1 MKIAGLVYFSHNAY
15 ELGDYTAERVQG
27 AVVTLFKWIP
37 EGAWEQVGDAVPT
50 DGDGYYHFDNVSGV
64 GVAWF
69 KIKVDATNKVPDN
82 RFGWVQERVAAAVV
96 RPDDIPD
103 PGIIRV
109 DVIYAGGYQLLVE
122 EPEQPWYRGF
132 EGHFVRFLTGGSNE
146 MPNMGMAGCPAAHDG
161 TCPVGDNGLHFKGC
175 ADGHWYSYVDEK
187 PWLSWTAAGWA
198 HFVFREPVAEPPG
211 GYWGEGYIRW
221 NPDRPRWAVHR
232 GGLGDDTLWKVI
244 IDFVDTALPE

>member
-1 MKIAGLVYFSHNAY
+1 MKVAGLVYFSRNAY
-15 ELGDYTAERVQG
+15 ALEGIAAEPVVE

-69 KIKVDATNKVPDN
+69 KIKVDATDKVPDD
-82 RFGWVQERVAAAVV
+82 RHSWVQERVAPAVV
-96 RPDDIPD
+96 RRDDIPD

-109 DVIYAGGYQLLVE
+109 DVIYAAAYQLLVE
-122 EPEQPWYRGF
+122 EPAQPWYLGF
-132 EGHFVRFLTGGSNE
+132 DGHFVRFLTGGGNE
-146 MPNMGMAGCPAAHDG
+146 MPNMGMGGWPAAHDG
-161 TCPVGDNGLHFKGC
+161 TCPIGDNELHFLGC
-175 ADGHWYSYVDEK
+175 FGGHWYSYVGEK
-187 PWLSWTAAGWA
+187 PWLSWPDAGWA

-211 GYWGEGYIRW
+211 AFWGEGYIRW
-221 NPDRPRWAVHR
+221 NPDRPRWAVHHS
-232 GGLGDDTLWKVI
+232 GFAGDTPWKVI